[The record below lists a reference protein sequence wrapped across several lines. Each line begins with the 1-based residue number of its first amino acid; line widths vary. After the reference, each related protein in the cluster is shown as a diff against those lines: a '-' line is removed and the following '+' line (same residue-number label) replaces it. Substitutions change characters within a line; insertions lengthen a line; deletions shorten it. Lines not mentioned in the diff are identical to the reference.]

1 MRIVHVNQFFIPGL
15 SYQENILP
23 HEQAKLGHEVW
34 ILTSD
39 RLPNPNK
46 YPGSQGRLP
55 QGIVRENSALKAP
68 EPACLSVDRVGAE
81 AACPGVFAR
90 AGGHTSYLFYHPVVG
105 IA

>member
-39 RLPNPNK
+39 RLPNPKK

-55 QGIVRENSALKAP
+55 QGI
-68 EPACLSVDRVGAE
+68 
-81 AACPGVFAR
+81 
-90 AGGHTSYLFYHPVVG
+90 
-105 IA
+105 